1 MVSQSSNLKRQLA
14 FWLIVAVV
22 FIATIAAL
30 REILL
35 PFIMGLAVAY
45 FLDPVVDFLEDRGF
59 SRLWATITITV
70 CFVLILTAMFF
81 VLIPIIAHELSNLAA
96 NMPDHI
102 QKLKAFVLEVRREW
116 FGALD
121 PADKARLDVLSADI
135 AKQTAAWGA
144 KTATAI
150 LGEGFAIFNFASLVV
165 VTPVVAFYLL
175 KDWDRIVKLVNDSL
189 PRDHADTI
197 RRLAGEMDV
206 VMAGFVRG
214 QVTVLLLLGT
224 FYVIALSFIG
234 LKYGVIVGVISGLIS
249 FIPFVGAVIG
259 FVLGGVIA
267 ISQFWPE
274 WIPIVSVLA
283 VFIIGQTVEGNL
295 LSPKIVGDSV
305 NLHPVW
311 LIFSLFVFG
320 YLLGF
325 LGLLI
330 AVPVAA
336 AIGVLVRFGFEKYY
350 ESEFYKG
357 QGEA

>member
-1 MVSQSSNLKRQLA
+1 MVSPSTNLKKQLA
-14 FWLIVAVV
+14 FWLIIAAILILM
-22 FIATIAAL
+22 IATL
-30 REILL
+30 REVLL

-45 FLDPVVDFLEDRGF
+45 FLDPVVDFLEDRGL
-59 SRLWATITITV
+59 SRLWATITITF
-70 CFVLILTAMFF
+70 CFGIIITILLF
-81 VLIPIIAHELSNLAA
+81 VLIPIILHELSNLAT
-96 NMPDHI
+96 NMPEHI
-102 QKLKAFVLEVRREW
+102 QKLKTFVLEMRREW
-116 FGALD
+116 FGALN
-121 PADKARLDVLSADI
+121 PADKARLDALSADI

-144 KTATAI
+144 KTATSLLSGGVA
-150 LGEGFAIFNFASLVV
+150 FFNFLSLTV

-175 KDWDRIVKLVNDSL
+175 KDWDRIIELVNGSL
-189 PRDHADTI
+189 PRDHAETI
-197 RRLAGEMDV
+197 RRLAREMDV

-234 LKYGVIVGVISGLIS
+234 LKYGVVVGVISGLIS

-259 FVLGGVIA
+259 FILGGVMA
-267 ISQFWPE
+267 ISQFWPD
-274 WIPIVSVLA
+274 WLPIVSVLA
-283 VFIIGQTVEGNL
+283 VFVIGQTVEGNL

-350 ESEFYKG
+350 ESEFYRG
-357 QGEA
+357 QGET